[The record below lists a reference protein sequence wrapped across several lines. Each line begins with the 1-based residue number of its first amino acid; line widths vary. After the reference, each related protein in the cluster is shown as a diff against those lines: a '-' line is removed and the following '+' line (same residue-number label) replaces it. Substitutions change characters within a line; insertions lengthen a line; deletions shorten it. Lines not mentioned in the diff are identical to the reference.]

1 MKKEKM
7 FLCEAIGN
15 RGLVHAWGRG
25 KDEVTA
31 KLQCRMAVEES
42 LKETPSKIRHFPMTY
57 KVREE

>member
-25 KDEVTA
+25 KNEVEA
-31 KLQCRMAVEES
+31 RIQCRIAVEES

-57 KVREE
+57 KIKEE

>member
-25 KDEVTA
+25 KNEVEA
-31 KLQCRMAVEES
+31 RIQCRIAVEES
-42 LKETPSKIRHFPMTY
+42 LKETQSKIRHFPMTY
-57 KVREE
+57 KIKEE